1 MLEGLE
7 PVKSKSEYCKIQQ
20 TLETLDAKD
29 QKILT
34 DALADKDR
42 WSDKGLSTAL
52 RQRGLSIADTTL
64 SKHRKQIC
72 ACYRS

>member
-7 PVKSKSEYCKIQQ
+7 PAQSKSVYCKIKQ

-34 DALADKDR
+34 DALADKER

-72 ACYRS
+72 ACFRS

>member
-7 PVKSKSEYCKIQQ
+7 PAKSKSEYCKVQQ
-20 TLETLDAKD
+20 TLETLDDKD
-29 QKILT
+29 TKILT

-52 RQRGLSIADTTL
+52 RQRGLSIADTTIA
-64 SKHRKQIC
+64 KHRKKAC
-72 ACYRS
+72 ACFRG

>member
-7 PVKSKSEYCKIQQ
+7 PIKSKSEYCKIAQ
-20 TLETLDAKD
+20 TMETLDAKD
-29 QKILT
+29 QKILNE
-34 DALADKDR
+34 ALDDRDK

-64 SKHRKQIC
+64 SKHRKRIC
-72 ACYRS
+72 ACFRK

>member
-7 PVKSKSEYCKIQQ
+7 PAKNKSEYCKVQQ
-20 TLETLDAKD
+20 TLEVLDDKD
-29 QKILT
+29 KKILN
-34 DALADKDR
+34 DALEDKDR

-52 RQRGLSIADTTL
+52 RQRGLSLADTTL
-64 SKHRKQIC
+64 SKHRKKTC